1 MGLAHLHL
9 VLNHVPIVGTLVAGI
24 IFVIALRW
32 RNPQLERLA
41 LGFLL
46 AFALLTIPVY
56 LTGEPAEHVAERLPG
71 VAEAVIERHE
81 DAALAALVAVEV
93 LGASAV
99 AGLALFRRRL
109 LPRAFA
115 VAVVALIA
123 VTAGL
128 FGWTGYLGGQI
139 RHTEIRTASPALA
152 GGVAEWKRHRHDD

>member
-1 MGLAHLHL
+1 MTLTHLHL
-9 VLNHVPIVGTLVAGI
+9 VLNHIPIVGTLVAGV

-32 RNPQLERLA
+32 RNPQLERLV

-46 AFALLTIPVY
+46 VFALLTIPVY

-71 VAEAVIERHE
+71 VAEAVIDRHE
-81 DAALAALVAVEV
+81 DAALAALVAVEI
-93 LGASAV
+93 LGASAL
-99 AGLALFRRRL
+99 AGLALFRQRL

-115 VAVVALIA
+115 VALVALIV
-123 VTAGL
+123 VTTGL

-152 GGVAEWKRHRHDD
+152 GPLAESKRHWHDD